1 MTRQLR
7 LALSLCAA
15 TLAALPAAAQDTRP
29 GIAVLPFENGGS
41 FGQEKEDF
49 DGLARGIPGML
60 ISELSRNPAARL
72 VERSATQRII
82 DEQDLARNGRVD
94 AATAARIGKMVG
106 ARYMVTGTFMDYYG
120 RFRIDARLIDV
131 ETSEILKVVSTGQRD
146 RKELFQMI
154 TDVADQIMQG
164 SKLPPLPANAA
175 QRRTVPTDA
184 LTLYSRAVLYQDR
197 GETAKAIEYYQRA
210 IATFPDYAEAQEGL
224 KQLRPS

>member
-7 LALSLCAA
+7 IALSLGVAV
-15 TLAALPAAAQDTRP
+15 LAALPAAAQDTRP

-60 ISELSRNPAARL
+60 ISELSRNHAARL

-82 DEQDLARNGRVD
+82 DEQDLAKNGRVD
-94 AATAARIGKMVG
+94 AATAARVGKMVG

-164 SKLPPLPANAA
+164 SKLPPLPEGAA
-175 QRRTVPTDA
+175 QRRMVPTDA

-210 IATFPDYAEAQEGL
+210 IDRFPDYAEAQEGL